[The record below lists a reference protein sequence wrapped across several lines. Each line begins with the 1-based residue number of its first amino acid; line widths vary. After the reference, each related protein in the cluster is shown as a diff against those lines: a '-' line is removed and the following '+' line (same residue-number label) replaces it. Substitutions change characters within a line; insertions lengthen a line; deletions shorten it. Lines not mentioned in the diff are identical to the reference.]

1 MWSSWNSKSVLT
13 LFKEFIHTNTLWSR
27 SVPISLLITLLKPS
41 STISLSWE
49 AWEIPNSPFMIST
62 QALIEPPLYTDDPY
76 AKICWIWA
84 NIWCSTKQGWNF
96 LCLANSLKKRSSPGV
111 EWRLTFPR
119 LLSFFWFSKMSKYC
133 WGIQVKFHQPADR
146 WGSLKSWILPYDGF
160 YTFCCLGFIFILP
173 NFNFG
178 NRFQYPFLHLTFN
191 SQWLFSGLKGSK

>member
-1 MWSSWNSKSVLT
+1 MLTIRPMPVIRYFSHSSLIAEHIFISDNEMWSSWNSKSVLT

-27 SVPISLLITLLKPS
+27 FVPISLLITLLKPS
-41 STISLSWE
+41 STISLSCE

-96 LCLANSLKKRSSPGV
+96 LCLASSLKKRSSPGV

-119 LLSFFWFSKMSKYC
+119 VLSFFWFSKMSKM
-133 WGIQVKFHQPADR
+133 
-146 WGSLKSWILPYDGF
+146 LLM
-160 YTFCCLGFIFILP
+160 
-173 NFNFG
+173 
-178 NRFQYPFLHLTFN
+178 N
-191 SQWLFSGLKGSK
+191 SG